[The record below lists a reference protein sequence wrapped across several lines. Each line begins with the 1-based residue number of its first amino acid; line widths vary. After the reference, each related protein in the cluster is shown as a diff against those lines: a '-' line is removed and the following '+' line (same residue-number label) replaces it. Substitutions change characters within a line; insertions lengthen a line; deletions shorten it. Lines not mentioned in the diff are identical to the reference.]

1 MKRALFL
8 FLMLSFV
15 TFCYAQKTVIDEVKD
30 RLQDVTN
37 PLTEDE
43 KAVMFSFMEEEMVSI
58 INSAEKEGRYI
69 QALDLIDSLK
79 ITWLNLTGAPLPWL
93 IYLTKASI
101 QMKLEEWRGLIVTT
115 DECLTIHKD
124 DILDKGTAI
133 MYDMQGL
140 GYAQLENHREAIRSY
155 ENGIKYY
162 TELGELGN
170 QGDMFCRMAH
180 CYASLEKYS
189 IASSFYK
196 KGLERYLS
204 YFGTTRSALL
214 RSDFYVKDPY
224 IQTVLSVFASQLFS
238 MAVFEQD
245 YGSKSASKEYLLMS
259 AHCGNET
266 ARSEYLRIYG
276 R

>member
-1 MKRALFL
+1 MKKGLL
-8 FLMLSFV
+8 IFLMLFFV
-15 TFCYAQKTVIDEVKD
+15 TIGYARKSVITETKEQIETATDS
-30 RLQDVTN
+30 
-37 PLTEDE
+37 LTEEQEMIDFF
-43 KAVMFSFMEEEMVSI
+43 VEEAMVSI
-58 INSAEKEGRYI
+58 IDSIKNEGRYM
-69 QALDLIDSLK
+69 QALDMIDSLQVK
-79 ITWLNLTGAPLPWL
+79 WKELKGKPISWRTYL
-93 IYLTKASI
+93 IKGNI
-101 QMKLEEWRGLIVTT
+101 QMNLEEWIGLIETT
-115 DECLTIHKD
+115 EECLIIHKD
-124 DILDKGTAI
+124 NILDKGTAI
-133 MYDMQGL
+133 MYEMQGL
-140 GYAQLENHREAIRSY
+140 GYAQLKKYREAIRSY
-155 ENGIKYY
+155 ENGVSYSTK
-162 TELGELGN
+162 T
-170 QGDMFCRMAH
+170 GDLAGQAKMFCNMAD

-224 IQTVLSVFASQLFS
+224 IKTVLRVFASQLFS